1 MTGYSGERRTSSRA
15 APWVDTQSLSD
26 ADTFIYEAVAT
37 LGFSGHPADRDSIA
51 EASGMDDSALDE
63 ALAELTSR
71 GVLTVSDADRGSE
84 YSIAR
89 RDWSSNP
96 DELAGHPLS

>member
-1 MTGYSGERRTSSRA
+1 MTDYPGERRTSLHA
-15 APWVDTQSLSD
+15 APWVDAQSLSD
-26 ADTFIYEAVAT
+26 ADTFLYEAVAT
-37 LGFSGHPADRDSIA
+37 LGFSGRRADRTSIA
-51 EASGMDDSALDE
+51 EASGMDDSALDQ

-71 GVLTVSDADRGSE
+71 GVLAVSDTAGGSE

-96 DELAGHPLS
+96 DELAGHPMS

>member
-1 MTGYSGERRTSSRA
+1 MTDYSGERRTSPDA

-37 LGFSGHPADRDSIA
+37 LGFSGRPADRAGIA
-51 EASGMDDSALDE
+51 EASGVDDSSLDNT
-63 ALAELTSR
+63 LAELTSR
-71 GVLTVSDADRGSE
+71 GVFTVSDGDSGPE
-84 YSIAR
+84 YRIAR

-96 DELAGHPLS
+96 DELAGHLLS

>member
-1 MTGYSGERRTSSRA
+1 MAGYSGERRTSSPA
-15 APWVDTQSLSD
+15 APWVDTQSLTD
-26 ADTFIYEAVAT
+26 ADTLIYEAVAT
-37 LGFSGHPADRDSIA
+37 LGFSGRPADRAGIA
-51 EASGMDDSALDE
+51 AASGMDDSALDK

-71 GVLTVSDADRGSE
+71 GVLAVSDADRGSE

-96 DELAGHPLS
+96 DELAGHLLS

>member
-1 MTGYSGERRTSSRA
+1 MTEYSGDRRTSSDA

-37 LGFSGHPADRDSIA
+37 LGFSGRPADRAGIA
-51 EASGMDDSALDE
+51 AASGMDDSALDNT
-63 ALAELTSR
+63 LAKLTSR
-71 GVLTVSDADRGSE
+71 GVLTVSDADGGPE

-96 DELAGHPLS
+96 DELAGHLLS

>member
-1 MTGYSGERRTSSRA
+1 
-15 APWVDTQSLSD
+15 VDTQSLTD

-37 LGFSGHPADRDSIA
+37 LGFSGRPADRASIA

-71 GVLTVSDADRGSE
+71 GVLTVSDADRGPE

-96 DELAGHPLS
+96 DELAGHPLSLLLLRRQHRR